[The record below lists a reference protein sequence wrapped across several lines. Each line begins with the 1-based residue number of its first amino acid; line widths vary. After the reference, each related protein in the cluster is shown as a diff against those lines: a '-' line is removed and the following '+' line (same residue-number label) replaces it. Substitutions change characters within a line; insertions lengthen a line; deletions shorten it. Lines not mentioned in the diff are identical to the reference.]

1 MNPEFNAENNV
12 LGYLL
17 TNDRYYWENY
27 QELKSDLFLEPLN
40 REIFDKFKETIRS
53 NSPTLYVL
61 SQFFSFDYLSS
72 LTNNLV
78 YTVSFQE
85 SLTELK
91 KRFTSYKL
99 SLLGIQLSVGPVDE
113 RVELLKTSLEEIIT
127 TQSFKTTTI
136 SEAVDDFIKTVKS
149 RRDSGGLSGIGT
161 GLTDYDRFT
170 GGFQPSDLVIIAGET
185 SQGKTSLALTM
196 IRHAAVRF
204 GARVCVFSY
213 EMTQM
218 QIVSRMMAQVSGINS
233 KRLMSANVSDE
244 ELENT
249 GFHPLKESNIL
260 IDACSTT
267 SIDYLLNNLR
277 MYKIRYGVNIAV
289 IDYLQ
294 LLRFDKK
301 GISREQEVGMNTR
314 LLKNIAKELDITVVV
329 LSQLSRDRGTPKP
342 TLNRLRDSGQIEEA
356 ADQVIFVYRP
366 EMYGIEHFEDSDIPT
381 EGVAFVMLAKGRNVG
396 VCSFYL
402 NFDKYTTNFTNYQT
416 SDFTQ
421 ETRDFTAPF

>member
-1 MNPEFNAENNV
+1 
-12 LGYLL
+12 
-17 TNDRYYWENY
+17 
-27 QELKSDLFLEPLN
+27 
-40 REIFDKFKETIRS
+40 
-53 NSPTLYVL
+53 
-61 SQFFSFDYLSS
+61 
-72 LTNNLV
+72 
-78 YTVSFQE
+78 
-85 SLTELK
+85 
-91 KRFTSYKL
+91 
-99 SLLGIQLSVGPVDE
+99 
-113 RVELLKTSLEEIIT
+113 
-127 TQSFKTTTI
+127 
-136 SEAVDDFIKTVKS
+136 
-149 RRDSGGLSGIGT
+149 
-161 GLTDYDRFT
+161 
-170 GGFQPSDLVIIAGET
+170 
-185 SQGKTSLALTM
+185 M

-244 ELENT
+244 ELENS
-249 GFHPLKESNIL
+249 GFPPLKESNIL